1 MHAAS
6 NLLRAVPA
14 QTGPTIGV
22 PDTSAGHAA
31 SRIGARPTGSTT
43 SLPTWL
49 NNNRR
54 PFGGIQVTHP
64 SVAVSRVP
72 TLLTRCC
79 ATSCRPSGAERL
91 PDMIPAV
98 MPLREDEWQ
107 RTNFRNCLT
116 HVMWISHSG
125 AERSEEPGINNHDQ

>member
-79 ATSCRPSGAERL
+79 ATSCRPSGAKRR
-91 PDMIPAV
+91 PDMIPAATL
-98 MPLREDEWQ
+98 LRNDEWQ
-107 RTNFRNCLT
+107 RAELSKLPHARYLDQSFRGRAKR
-116 HVMWISHSG
+116 G
-125 AERSEEPGINNHDQ
+125 ARNP